1 MIVGF
6 QGEPGA
12 FSEEAA
18 TGLFGAVETSGYAN
32 FDALVEAV
40 DRAEIPLG
48 LLPCE
53 NSIHGPV
60 TRAYDLL
67 YAHPQVRIVDE
78 TVHRIVQTL
87 IGVPGA
93 ALEAIR
99 RVESHPVALEQC
111 RKFLSAWPDMQ
122 VVPVADT
129 AGAVRDV
136 LRRND
141 PACAAIGPAASAQR
155 YGGAIL
161 ADAIQDEPENYTR
174 FFAIARDGTPR
185 RSLGRAVL
193 AFVLPHRSGSLHAAL
208 GAFAERELNLR
219 ALVARPLP
227 GRPFEYI
234 FYAELDCPD
243 EEAANALRWAI
254 GPREARLLGW
264 Y

>member
-1 MIVGF
+1 MTVGF

-12 FSEEAA
+12 FSEEAV
-18 TGLFGAVETSGYAN
+18 TGLFGVVETRGYQD
-32 FDALVEAV
+32 FDALVEAI
-40 DRAEIPLG
+40 DTAEIPFG

-78 TVHRIVQTL
+78 TVHRIVQNL
-87 IGVPGA
+87 IGVPGTR
-93 ALEAIR
+93 LDHLR

-111 RKFLSAWPDMQ
+111 RKFLATLPDLQ

-136 LRRND
+136 LRRGD
-141 PACAAIGPAASAQR
+141 PSVAAIGPAASAQR

-161 ADAIQDEPENYTR
+161 ADAVQDEPENYTR
-174 FFAIARDGTPR
+174 FFAIAREGAPR
-185 RSLGRAVL
+185 RRLGRAVL
-193 AFVLPHRSGSLHAAL
+193 AIVLPHQPGSLHAAL

-243 EEAANALRWAI
+243 EAGVGAVATSI
-254 GPREARLLGW
+254 GAETRLLGW

>member
-18 TGLFGAVETSGYAN
+18 TGLFGPVETRGYLN

-40 DRAEIPLG
+40 DRAEVPFG

-60 TRAYDLL
+60 TRPYDLL
-67 YAHPQVRIVDE
+67 YAHPRVRIVDE

-87 IGVPGA
+87 IGPPGA

-111 RKFLSAWPDMQ
+111 RKFLAAMPEVE

-136 LRRND
+136 VRRGD
-141 PACAAIGPAASAQR
+141 PSVAAIGPPASAQR
-155 YGGAIL
+155 YGGVIL
-161 ADAIQDEPENYTR
+161 AQAIADEPENYTR
-174 FFAIARDGTPR
+174 FFGIAREGTPR

-208 GAFAERELNLR
+208 GALAERELNLR

-234 FYAELDCPD
+234 FYAELDCPNAVQAQAVM
-243 EEAANALRWAI
+243 EAV
-254 GPREARLLGW
+254 GGESRLLGW

>member
-18 TGLFGAVETSGYAN
+18 GALFGAIDARGYPT

-40 DRAEIPLG
+40 DAGEIPYG

-53 NSIHGPV
+53 NTIHGPV

-67 YAHPQVRIVDE
+67 YLHPRVRIVDE
-78 TVHRIVQTL
+78 AVHRIVQAL
-87 IGVPGA
+87 IGIEGA
-93 ALEAIR
+93 RLADIR

-111 RKFLSAWPDMQ
+111 RRFLASLPGIE
-122 VVPVADT
+122 VVAVADT
-129 AGAVRDV
+129 AGAVRDIAA
-136 LRRND
+136 RSDRSR
-141 PACAAIGPAASAQR
+141 AAIGPAASAQR
-155 YGGAIL
+155 YGACVL

-174 FFAIARDGTPR
+174 FFAIAPGGVAR
-185 RSLGRAVL
+185 RKLGRAVL
-193 AFVLPHRSGSLHAAL
+193 AFVLPHQPGSLHTAL
-208 GAFAERELNLR
+208 GVFAERGLNLR

-234 FYAELDCPD
+234 FYAEVECASVDLADG
-243 EEAANALRWAI
+243 AAAAVS
-254 GPREARLLGW
+254 GEVRLLGW

>member
-18 TGLFGAVETSGYAN
+18 TELFGAVETRGYLD

-40 DRAEIPLG
+40 DAGSIPIG

-67 YAHPQVRIVDE
+67 YAHPRLRIVDE
-78 TVHRIVQTL
+78 TVHRIVQNL
-87 IGVPGA
+87 IGVPGTR
-93 ALEAIR
+93 LQGLR

-111 RKFLSAWPDMQ
+111 RKFLAEWPELH

-161 ADAIQDEPENYTR
+161 AGAIQDEPENYTR

-193 AFVLPHRSGSLHAAL
+193 AFVLPHTPGSLHTAL
-208 GAFAERELNLR
+208 GVLAERAYNLR

-234 FYAELDCPD
+234 FYAELDCPHAAQAQAIA
-243 EEAANALRWAI
+243 EAVS
-254 GPREARLLGW
+254 ESRLLGW

>member
-1 MIVGF
+1 MLVGF

-18 TGLFGAVETSGYAN
+18 ARLFGAIESRGYPT

-40 DRAEIPLG
+40 DTGEIPVG

-67 YAHPQVRIVDE
+67 YMHPRVAIVDE

-87 IGVPGA
+87 IGIEGA
-93 ALEAIR
+93 SLDGVR

-111 RKFLSAWPDMQ
+111 RRFLASLPGVE
-122 VVPVADT
+122 VVAVADT
-129 AGAVRDV
+129 AGAVKDIVRQGD
-136 LRRND
+136 R
-141 PACAAIGPAASAQR
+141 AHAAIGPAASAQR
-155 YGGAIL
+155 YGGRVL
-161 ADAIQDEPENYTR
+161 ADAIQDEAENFTR
-174 FFAIARDGTPR
+174 FFVIACEGVAR
-185 RSLGRAVL
+185 RRLGRAVL
-193 AFVLPHRSGSLHAAL
+193 AFVLPHQPGSLHSAL
-208 GAFAERELNLR
+208 GVFAERGLNLR

-234 FYAELDCPD
+234 FYAELECEA
-243 EEAANALRWAI
+243 EEAAKAAAAAVS
-254 GPREARLLGW
+254 GEVRLLGW

>member
-18 TGLFGAVETSGYAN
+18 TGLFGAVETRGYAN

-40 DRAEIPLG
+40 DASEVPFG

-67 YAHPQVRIVDE
+67 YAHPRVRIVDE
-78 TVHRIVQTL
+78 TVHRIEQTL
-87 IGVPGA
+87 VGVPGA
-93 ALEAIR
+93 TLEAIR
-99 RVESHPVALEQC
+99 RIESHPVALEQC
-111 RKFLSAWPDMQ
+111 RKFLGALDGVE

-129 AGAVRDV
+129 AGAVRDTV
-136 LRRND
+136 RRRD
-141 PACAAIGPAASAQR
+141 PSVAAIGPAASASR
-155 YGGAIL
+155 YGGAVL
-161 ADAIQDEPENYTR
+161 AVAIQDEPENYTR
-174 FFAIARDGTPR
+174 FFAIARDGASR
-185 RSLGRAVL
+185 RGLGRAVL
-193 AFVLPHRSGSLHAAL
+193 AFVLPHRAGSLHAAL
-208 GAFAERELNLR
+208 GVFADRALNLR

-234 FYAELDCPD
+234 FYAEVDCPD
-243 EEAANALRWAI
+243 EALVQSAMH
-254 GPREARLLGW
+254 GVGAETRLLGW

>member
-1 MIVGF
+1 MLVGF

-18 TGLFGAVETSGYAN
+18 AGLFGAIESRGYPT
-32 FDALVEAV
+32 FDALVDAV
-40 DRAEIPLG
+40 DAGEVPCG

-67 YAHPQVRIVDE
+67 YAHPRVAIIDE

-87 IGVPGA
+87 IGIEGA
-93 ALEAIR
+93 SLDDIR

-111 RKFLSAWPDMQ
+111 RRFLASLAG
-122 VVPVADT
+122 VEVIAVADT

-136 LRRND
+136 ARQGDRSH
-141 PACAAIGPAASAQR
+141 AAIGPAASAQR
-155 YGGAIL
+155 YGGCVL
-161 ADAIQDEPENYTR
+161 ADAIQDEAENYTR
-174 FFAIARDGTPR
+174 FFAIARDGIAR
-185 RSLGRAVL
+185 RQIGRAVL
-193 AFVLPHRSGSLHAAL
+193 AFVLPHRPGSLHSAL
-208 GAFAERELNLR
+208 GVFADRGLNLR
-219 ALVARPLP
+219 ALVARPRP

-234 FYAELDCPD
+234 FYAEIECETAELARAAAAALSD
-243 EEAANALRWAI
+243 E
-254 GPREARLLGW
+254 GRLLGW

>member
-18 TGLFGAVETSGYAN
+18 TGLFGPVDTRGYLT

-40 DRAEIPLG
+40 DSAEIPFG

-78 TVHRIVQTL
+78 TVHRIVQNL
-87 IGVPGA
+87 IGVPGTR
-93 ALEAIR
+93 LDAIR

-111 RKFLSAWPDMQ
+111 RKFLASLHDLEI
-122 VVPVADT
+122 VPVADT

-136 LRRND
+136 LHRND

-161 ADAIQDEPENYTR
+161 AGAIQDEAENYTR
-174 FFAIARDGTPR
+174 FFGIARDGAPR

-208 GAFAERELNLR
+208 GVFAERALNLR

-234 FYAELDCPD
+234 FYAEVDCASD
-243 EEAANALRWAI
+243 AETGRVAT
-254 GPREARLLGW
+254 RLGGETRVLGW

>member
-18 TGLFGAVETSGYAN
+18 TTLFGEIEARGFLT

-40 DRAEIPLG
+40 DDGTLPLG

-67 YAHPQVRIVDE
+67 YAHPNVRIVDE

-93 ALEAIR
+93 QLNEIR
-99 RVESHPVALEQC
+99 RIESHPVALEQC
-111 RKFLSAWPDMQ
+111 RRFLRSLHDVE

-129 AGAVRDV
+129 AGAVREV
-136 LRRND
+136 LRVGYRSR
-141 PACAAIGPAASAQR
+141 AAIGPAASARR
-155 YGGAIL
+155 YGGTIL
-161 ADAIQDEPENYTR
+161 ADAVQDEAENYTR
-174 FFAIARDGTPR
+174 FFAIAREGAPR
-185 RSLGRAVL
+185 RRLGRAVL
-193 AFVLPHRSGSLHAAL
+193 AFVLQHQPGSLHTAV
-208 GAFAERELNLR
+208 GVFAERGLNLR

-243 EEAANALRWAI
+243 EPQARSVMSEVGA
-254 GPREARLLGW
+254 ETRLLGW

>member
-1 MIVGF
+1 MLVGF

-18 TGLFGAVETSGYAN
+18 AGLFGAVESRGYPT

-40 DRAEIPLG
+40 DAGEVPYG

-67 YAHPQVRIVDE
+67 YTHPHVRIIDE

-87 IGVPGA
+87 IGVQGA
-93 ALEAIR
+93 NLDEIR

-111 RKFLSAWPDMQ
+111 RRFLASLSDVEVIA
-122 VVPVADT
+122 VADT

-136 LRRND
+136 ARQGNRSR
-141 PACAAIGPAASAQR
+141 AAIGPAASAQR
-155 YGGAIL
+155 YGGRVL
-161 ADAIQDEPENYTR
+161 ADAIQDESENYTR
-174 FFAIARDGTPR
+174 FFAIARDGVAR
-185 RSLGRAVL
+185 RQLGRAVL
-193 AFVLPHRSGSLHAAL
+193 AFVLAHRPGSLHTAL
-208 GAFAERELNLR
+208 GVFADRGLNLR

-234 FYAELDCPD
+234 FYAEIECESAQLAQ
-243 EEAANALRWAI
+243 AAAAAV
-254 GPREARLLGW
+254 GEVRLLGW

>member
-12 FSEEAA
+12 FSEEAVA
-18 TGLFGAVETSGYAN
+18 GLFESVETHGYAT

-40 DRAEIPLG
+40 DAAEIPMA

-67 YAHPQVRIVDE
+67 YAHPSVRIVDE

-93 ALEAIR
+93 TLAHVC

-111 RKFLSAWPDMQ
+111 RRFLASLDGVDA
-122 VVPVADT
+122 VPVADT
-129 AGAVRDV
+129 AGAVRDIV
-136 LRRND
+136 LRGDR
-141 PACAAIGPAASAQR
+141 ACAAIGPGACAQR
-155 YGGAIL
+155 YGGIVI
-161 ADAIQDEPENYTR
+161 ADAIQDQAENYTR
-174 FFAIARDGTPR
+174 FFAIAKNAGPR
-185 RSLGRAVL
+185 RRLGRAVL
-193 AFVLPHRSGSLHAAL
+193 AFVLPHRPGSLHAAL
-208 GAFAERELNLR
+208 GAFAERDFNLR

-227 GRPFEYI
+227 SRPFEYV

-243 EEAANALRWAI
+243 ETEAEAMVAKI
-254 GPREARLLGW
+254 GACKLLGW
-264 Y
+264 F

>member
-18 TGLFGAVETSGYAN
+18 TGLFGALETRGYAN

-40 DRAEIPLG
+40 DAAEIPFG

-78 TVHRIVQTL
+78 TVYRIEQTL

-93 ALEAIR
+93 RLERLR

-111 RKFLSAWPDMQ
+111 RRFLAAMPDVE

-136 LRRND
+136 VRRGESSV
-141 PACAAIGPAASAQR
+141 AAIGPPASAAR

-161 ADAIQDEPENYTR
+161 AQAIADEPENYTR
-174 FFAIARDGTPR
+174 FFAIARDGASR
-185 RSLGRAVL
+185 RQLGRAVL
-193 AFVLPHRSGSLHAAL
+193 AFVLPHRPGSLHAAL
-208 GAFAERELNLR
+208 GIFAERALNLR

-234 FYAELDCPD
+234 FYAELDCPNAAQA
-243 EEAANALRWAI
+243 EAVM
-254 GPREARLLGW
+254 EAVGGESRLLGW
-264 Y
+264 F

>member
-6 QGEPGA
+6 QGEHGA
-12 FSEEAA
+12 FSEEAV
-18 TGLFGAVETSGYAN
+18 TGLFGPVETRGYLN

-40 DRAEIPLG
+40 DSAEIPFG

-60 TRAYDLL
+60 MRAYDLL
-67 YAHPQVRIVDE
+67 YAHPHVRIVDE
-78 TVHRIVQTL
+78 TMHRIVQNL
-87 IGVPGA
+87 IGLPGTR
-93 ALEAIR
+93 LEAIR
-99 RVESHPVALEQC
+99 RIESHPVALEQC
-111 RKFLSAWPDMQ
+111 RKFLGSLRHIEIVA
-122 VVPVADT
+122 VADT

-136 LRRND
+136 LHRKD

-161 ADAIQDEPENYTR
+161 ADAVQDEAENYTR
-174 FFAIARDGTPR
+174 FFGIARDGTPR
-185 RSLGRAVL
+185 RSVGRAVL
-193 AFVLPHRSGSLHAAL
+193 AFVLPHRPGSLHAAL
-208 GAFAERELNLR
+208 GVLADRDLNLR

-234 FYAELDCPD
+234 FYAELDCPNPAQAQAVM
-243 EEAANALRWAI
+243 EAV
-254 GPREARLLGW
+254 GGESRLLGW

>member
-1 MIVGF
+1 MLVGF

-18 TGLFGAVETSGYAN
+18 AGLFGAIESRGYPT
-32 FDALVEAV
+32 FDALVDAV
-40 DRAEIPLG
+40 DAGEVPCG

-67 YAHPQVRIVDE
+67 YAHPRVAIIDE

-87 IGVPGA
+87 IGIEGSS
-93 ALEAIR
+93 LDDIR

-111 RKFLSAWPDMQ
+111 RRFLASLAG
-122 VVPVADT
+122 VEVIAVADT

-136 LRRND
+136 ARQGDRSH
-141 PACAAIGPAASAQR
+141 AAIGPAASAQR
-155 YGGAIL
+155 YGGCVL
-161 ADAIQDEPENYTR
+161 ADAIQDEAENYTR
-174 FFAIARDGTPR
+174 FFAIARDGIAR
-185 RSLGRAVL
+185 RQIGRAVL
-193 AFVLPHRSGSLHAAL
+193 AFVLPHRPGSLHSAL
-208 GAFAERELNLR
+208 GVFADRGLNLR
-219 ALVARPLP
+219 ALVARPRP

-234 FYAELDCPD
+234 FYAEIECETAQLAQAAAAAVSD
-243 EEAANALRWAI
+243 EV
-254 GPREARLLGW
+254 RLLGW

>member
-6 QGEPGA
+6 QGEAGA

-18 TGLFGAVETSGYAN
+18 GALFDPVETRGYLT

-40 DRAEIPLG
+40 EHGEVPAG

-67 YAHPQVRIVDE
+67 YMYPRVRIIDE
-78 TVHRIVQTL
+78 TVHRIVQNL
-87 IGVPGA
+87 IGVAGTR
-93 ALEAIR
+93 LEQIR
-99 RVESHPVALEQC
+99 RIESHPVALEQC
-111 RKFLSAWPDMQ
+111 RRFLTSLGDVE
-122 VVPVADT
+122 VVAAADT

-136 LRRND
+136 LRRGD
-141 PACAAIGPAASAQR
+141 PACAAIGPAASASR
-155 YGGAIL
+155 YGGAIV
-161 ADAIQDEPENYTR
+161 AGAIQDEDENYTR
-174 FFAIARDGTPR
+174 FFAVARDGTSR
-185 RSLGRAVL
+185 RRLGRAVL
-193 AFVLPHRSGSLHAAL
+193 AFVLPHRPGSLHAAL
-208 GAFAERELNLR
+208 GVFAARGLNVR

-234 FYAELDCPD
+234 FYAELECPD
-243 EEAANALRWAI
+243 EAQLAPITSAVGAET
-254 GPREARLLGW
+254 RLLGW

>member
-18 TGLFGAVETSGYAN
+18 AGLFGEIEARGYPT

-40 DRAEIPLG
+40 DDGSIPMG

-67 YAHPQVRIVDE
+67 YTHPRVRIVDE

-87 IGVPGA
+87 IGVEGA
-93 ALEAIR
+93 TLSGIR

-111 RKFLSAWPDMQ
+111 RRFFASRPEVEA
-122 VVPVADT
+122 VAVKDT
-129 AGAVRDV
+129 AGAVREIVALGD
-136 LRRND
+136 RSR
-141 PACAAIGPAASAQR
+141 AAIGPAASAAR
-155 YGGAIL
+155 YGGCVL
-161 ADAIQDEPENYTR
+161 AGAVQDEAENYTR
-174 FFAIARDGTPR
+174 FLAIARDGAAR
-185 RSLGRAVL
+185 RKLGRAVL
-193 AFVLPHRSGSLHAAL
+193 AFVLPHQPGSLHAAL
-208 GAFAERELNLR
+208 GVFAERGLNLR

-234 FYAELDCPD
+234 FYAEIECRSAELAA
-243 EEAANALRWAI
+243 EAAEAVSS
-254 GPREARLLGW
+254 EARNLGW